1 MVLKINE
8 KEIDQEKTILIY
20 FNKMYVIVIH
30 LLNKFIDLFSLD
42 EVKKFC
48 FPNK

>member
-20 FNKMYVIVIH
+20 FNKIYIIVIH
-30 LLNKFIDLFSLD
+30 LLNKLIDLFSLD
-42 EVKKFC
+42 EVKK
-48 FPNK
+48 NLLSK